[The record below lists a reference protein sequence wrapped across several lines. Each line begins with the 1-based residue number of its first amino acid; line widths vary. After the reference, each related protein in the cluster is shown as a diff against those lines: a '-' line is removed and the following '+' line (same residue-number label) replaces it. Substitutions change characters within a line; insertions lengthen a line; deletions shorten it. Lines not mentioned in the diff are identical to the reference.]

1 MADPADTAP
10 QTATAQDTSTP
21 NPPPAPIAPAATD
34 STTGE
39 NANPPWLKARLDR
52 EREAAQKAL
61 LRDLGVDDPKAA
73 RDALAAYKAAQDA
86 AKTEAQRLAD
96 EVNALR
102 PKAERLSTLESV
114 INARAESEL
123 ASLSETQRAAVV
135 ALAGDDSAARLRA
148 IDALRPT
155 WAAQPATTA
164 VAPKPLAA
172 PASTT
177 ASAAAPRPGEPT
189 QTDHKAVYA
198 ELRKSN
204 PMAAASYALAHQRDI
219 YGGA

>member
-1 MADPADTAP
+1 MADDANAAP

-21 NPPPAPIAPAATD
+21 NPPATPIVPPATESEPAA
-34 STTGE
+34 
-39 NANPPWLKARLDR
+39 PPAWLKPRLDR

-73 RDALAAYKAAQDA
+73 KDALAAYKAAQDA

-96 EVNALR
+96 EVSALR
-102 PKAERLSTLESV
+102 PKAERLSALESV
-114 INARAESEL
+114 IAARAEFEL
-123 ASLSETQRAAVV
+123 GSLTEAQRAAVLS
-135 ALAGDDSAARLRA
+135 LAGDDAAARLRT

-155 WAAQPATTA
+155 WAAQQAA
-164 VAPKPLAA
+164 AAAAPKPLAA

-177 ASAAAPRPGEPT
+177 ASAVAPRPGEPT

-198 ELRKSN
+198 ELKKSN
-204 PMAAASYALAHQRDI
+204 PIAAASYALAHARDI

>member
-1 MADPADTAP
+1 MADPAEAAP
-10 QTATAQDTSTP
+10 QTATATDTTAQSTTPAPAPSAQESDP
-21 NPPPAPIAPAATD
+21 NPA
-34 STTGE
+34 
-39 NANPPWLKARLDR
+39 WLKARLDR
-52 EREAAQKAL
+52 EREKAQKEL

-73 RDALAAYKAAQDA
+73 KDALTAYKAAQDA

-96 EVNALR
+96 EVASLK
-102 PKAERLSTLESV
+102 PKAERLSTLEGV
-114 INARAESEL
+114 VNARAEAEL
-123 ASLSETQRAAVV
+123 ASLTDTQRAAVV
-135 ALAGDDSAARLRA
+135 SLAGDDPAARLRT

-155 WAAQPATTA
+155 WAAQQAA
-164 VAPKPLAA
+164 NAAAPKPLAA

-198 ELRKSN
+198 DLKKSN
-204 PMAAASYALAHQRDI
+204 PMAAAAYALAHQRDI